1 MREVDRPRRMA
12 RGPKG
17 AGRGG
22 AEQRWCRRGGACGPA
37 VPSRAGL
44 AAPRT
49 ARRERSPGFPRRRRP
64 GRKRG
69 GAAVSLAATVSL
81 AAAAARQGAL
91 GWGPWEPRRTHRG
104 GLEGAK
110 ALPGRSEGSDCV
122 LPGLTPQ
129 AGLAAAAVAATV
141 GAVAAVAA
149 AATRLRNRR
158 RRWRRRQ
165 LHFRSGH
172 HFRSSPSPAPP

>member
-1 MREVDRPRRMA
+1 MV
-12 RGPKG
+12 
-17 AGRGG
+17 
-22 AEQRWCRRGGACGPA
+22 RRGARGPA
-37 VPSRAGL
+37 VPSRAGP

-49 ARRERSPGFPRRRRP
+49 ARRERSPGFPRRHRH

-69 GAAVSLAATVSL
+69 GAAVRL
-81 AAAAARQGAL
+81 AAAAAREGASR
-91 GWGPWEPRRTHRG
+91 WGPWEPRRTHRG

-129 AGLAAAAVAATV
+129 AVLAAAAVAAIV
-141 GAVAAVAA
+141 GAAAAA

-158 RRWRRRQ
+158 QRWRRQ

-172 HFRSSPSPAPP
+172 HFRSSPSPAPT